1 MIQKIKQFF
10 EQNISAPEESNTE
23 QQLQLATAA
32 LFIEMMLQDGKV
44 HAEEKISVKNAI
56 KNCFEI
62 TDNEADELFELAEDE
77 LKHSTDYYQFTQL
90 INNNYTQA
98 QKVIVIEKLWTIAYA
113 DSHLD
118 DFEEH
123 MVRKISELIYVPHTQ
138 FIKTKLKVQE
148 KLKSQEN

>member
-1 MIQKIKQFF
+1 MIQRIKQFF
-10 EQNISAPEESNTE
+10 EQNISVAEENNDE

-44 HAEEKISVKNAI
+44 HEEEKISVKNAI

>member
-10 EQNISAPEESNTE
+10 EQNISFTEENNDE

-44 HAEEKISVKNAI
+44 HDNEKISVLNAI
-56 KNCFEI
+56 KHCFNI
-62 TDNEADELFELAEDE
+62 SDNEANVLFSLAEDE
-77 LKHSTDYYQFTQL
+77 LKHSTDYFQFTQL
-90 INNNYTQA
+90 INKNFTPA
-98 QKVIVIEKLWTIAYA
+98 QKVKVIENLWAIAYA

-123 MVRKISELIYVPHTQ
+123 MVRKIAELIYVPHTQ
-138 FIKTKLKVQE
+138 FIKAKLKVQE
-148 KLKSQEN
+148 RLKSQGN